1 MLGPFSPW
9 KEATGSGLECTA
21 AGVFSMAQGSAP
33 SSQPWPSVRDFWIV
47 RAQRTE
53 ASPS

>member
-21 AGVFSMAQGSAP
+21 AGVFSMAWGVCSLSPALAV
-33 SSQPWPSVRDFWIV
+33 SQRYLDSEGFENR
-47 RAQRTE
+47 
-53 ASPS
+53 SKS

>member
-21 AGVFSMAQGSAP
+21 AGVFSMARGSA
-33 SSQPWPSVRDFWIV
+33 SSPRPWPSVRDIWIV
-47 RAQRTE
+47 RAWRTE